1 MKIIYFYL
9 KHGGD
14 LLVKITGKKQ
24 FSKDLPQGGMELP
37 ALYVFKSTNL
47 VMHSILP
54 DLVSDAMKTYNDAKS
69 NTLETKDK
77 PKKKKKKNK

>member
-47 VMHSILP
+47 VMHSKLP